1 MLVHFID
8 EKEQESQSKKIL
20 KIVKG
25 RSVNEFA
32 MTSLLEDEP
41 SMKIMFGGL
50 GVSTSLK
57 DPAVSGYQ
65 NLREPGYIDPLVLR
79 EEEVP
84 GDKSD
89 IFSLGCVLFEML
101 SSHTLIQRGETPEE
115 SVLLNKKASTA
126 IILNRLESVL
136 EDLCS
141 ANLKDLLSRMVTIDP
156 HFRPTALQCL
166 NHKWFKKPL
175 GTRQLLIQNKNT

>member
-1 MLVHFID
+1 MLVHFLD

-25 RSVNEFA
+25 RSVNNQG
-32 MTSLLEDEP
+32 MGSLLDEEP
-41 SMKIMFGGL
+41 SMKLMYGGL

-57 DPAVSGYQ
+57 DPSVSGHQ
-65 NLREPGYIDPLVLR
+65 SLREPGYIDPLVLR

-101 SSHTLIQRGETPEE
+101 SGETLIQRGQTS
-115 SVLLNKKASTA
+115 SVRKSTT
-126 IILNRLESVL
+126 S
-136 EDLCS
+136 
-141 ANLKDLLSRMVTIDP
+141 TI
-156 HFRPTALQCL
+156 
-166 NHKWFKKPL
+166 
-175 GTRQLLIQNKNT
+175 NT